1 MQMVNGPIGIAL
13 TTVQELPDT
22 AILSPAEIERA
33 GNLKVEWRRQQYT
46 CGRALLRTL
55 LQHHTDKPAVTHRLT
70 TSDSGKPLCVDG
82 PAVSIAHSGDLVL
95 CALTDQ
101 GDIGVD
107 IEQVRHR
114 KNLSAISSRYFAPDE
129 AKWLMTQPDDRFYML
144 WVLKEAWLKAT
155 GTGIAGGLD
164 RLRCIVTPPDIDA
177 QIGDAAV
184 PALSLYALKDML
196 IGVASS
202 TTSHANLVFYHWDPQ
217 SDRIEQSN
225 EPGLIATAKRLSGQN
240 PMI

>member
-13 TTVQELPDT
+13 TTVQELPGT
-22 AILSPAEIERA
+22 AMLSSAEIERA
-33 GNLKVEWRRQQYT
+33 RNLKVERRRQQYT

-55 LQHHTDKPAVTHRLT
+55 LQHHTGKPAASHRLT
-70 TSDSGKPLCVDG
+70 TSDSGKPICVDG

-101 GDIGVD
+101 GDIGID
-107 IEQVRHR
+107 IEQVRER

-129 AKWLMTQPDDRFYML
+129 VKWLMTQPDDRFYML

-164 RLRCIVTPPDIDA
+164 QLRCVVTPPDIDA
-177 QIGDAAV
+177 QVTDDAV
-184 PALSLYALKDML
+184 PALSLYVLNDMF

-202 TTSHANLVFYHWDPQ
+202 ATSHDNLEFYDWDPQ
-217 SDRIEQSN
+217 SGRLDRSS
-225 EPGLIATAKRLSGQN
+225 EPDLVATANRPSG
-240 PMI
+240 